1 LIATVMISIEQQL
14 RQLLGS
20 GELDAAREVVDSLD
34 ISSANNIN
42 ELLLGAIVCRRLN
55 DIGKAVQLSHR
66 AMHVE
71 PGNIYLTIEYS
82 NNLIKL
88 GKLDE
93 AEAVLEGVSD
103 HLKQDKHYL
112 LHLSK
117 ILYQKQ
123 EYELTVRHLVN
134 LVKQYPNF
142 AAAHMELA
150 HALLMHG
157 KWFAGWQEYEWRYRM
172 QKTQNTLPK
181 FRMPHWDGAADTPH
195 ILLIA
200 DQGYGDCFQF
210 ARYIPLVAQRCH
222 RVSLIRSQPIA
233 RLMDS
238 IPVIS
243 SSYMNWHDTPLTAAY
258 STLSGLPRLFATKPD
273 TIPDCSGIIGAG
285 KEDVECW
292 RERLNT
298 LAGEV
303 TLKVGVAWSGRV
315 EFEDNY
321 LRAVPFEE
329 IERLFE
335 ISGIQ
340 FFSLQVGTPASQA
353 KGKDI
358 IDLST
363 ELTDFAE
370 TAAVMEGLDLI
381 ITSDTSVA
389 HLAGTLGRPTWVLL
403 NYAPDWRWGSAGRSS
418 PWYQHMRL
426 FRQDQ
431 TRCWGKVVSECK
443 RLLNDIVNPDEV
455 DSVLSTV
462 LSESAN

>member
-1 LIATVMISIEQQL
+1 MISIEQQL
-14 RQLLGS
+14 RQLLES
-20 GELDAAREVVDSLD
+20 GELDAAREVVGALD

-55 DIGKAVQLSHR
+55 DIDKAVQLSYR
-66 AMHVE
+66 AMRVE
-71 PGNIYLTIEYS
+71 PGNIYLIIEYS

-93 AEAVLEGVSD
+93 AEAVLEEVSD
-103 HLKQDKHYL
+103 DLKQDKHYR

-117 ILYQKQ
+117 ILYQKR

-134 LVKQYPNF
+134 LVKQHPNF

-172 QKTQNTLPK
+172 QKTQNALPK
-181 FRMPHWDGAADTPH
+181 FRMPHWDGSADTPH

-210 ARYIPLVAQRCH
+210 SRYIPLVAKRCH
-222 RVSLIRSQPIA
+222 QVSLIRSKPIA

-238 IPVIS
+238 ISDVS
-243 SSYMNWHDTPLTAAY
+243 FSYMNWHDTPRTTAY
-258 STLSGLPRLFATKPD
+258 CTLSGLPRLFSPQPD
-273 TIPDCSGIIGAG
+273 TIPDCSGILKAD
-285 KEDVECW
+285 KEDE
-292 RERLNT
+292 ERW
-298 LAGEV
+298 ARR
-303 TLKVGVAWSGRV
+303 LKEASKNAVLRVGVAWSGRV
-315 EFEDNY
+315 EFEDNP
-321 LRAVPFEE
+321 LRAVPFDE
-329 IERLFE
+329 IEKLFDV
-335 ISGIQ
+335 SGIQ

-353 KGKDI
+353 IGKDI

-381 ITSDTSVA
+381 ITSDTAVA

-403 NYAPDWRWGSAGRSS
+403 NYAPDWRWGSSGSSS
-418 PWYQHMRL
+418 PWYATMRL

-431 TRCWGKVVSECK
+431 TRSWGRVVSECK
-443 RLLNDIVNPDEV
+443 SLLNDIVTADEV
-455 DSVLSTV
+455 HSMLHELLPHDAT
-462 LSESAN
+462 